1 MTTVLETT
9 PAPVAASAARR
20 WFALGALAL
29 AVLAVGVD
37 GTVLSV
43 ALPTLSKALH
53 ASESD
58 LQWFSSGYFLVL
70 AAAML
75 PAGFLGDRYGR
86 KKVLLVSLALFGVGS
101 AGCAYSKSVG
111 EFMAARVLVGLA
123 GAGLIVMALS
133 VLTVLFSKGERPK
146 AVGIISAATFVAFP
160 IGPILGGWLLTSYWW
175 GWVFLIN
182 VPVVVVA
189 LVAVVAL
196 VPESRASER
205 PGLDVVGVAASGGGL
220 MLLTYGLIE
229 AGQDGWGSVDALAL
243 MVGGVALLV
252 GFFAWE
258 RRLTRW
264 PGGQPLIDLTL
275 FSSASFTWGVILSM
289 FPIVAMLGVLFT
301 MPQYFQGVLGTTAM
315 GSGLRLLPLVGGL
328 IVGAVPAARVARLVG
343 AKVAVAA
350 GFVLLVVGLL
360 LGSTMTVGS
369 SGLFVAEWMAVAGLG
384 TGIAMATTMS
394 AALVELSEEKS
405 GVGSGVLQAVNK
417 TGAPLGIAILG
428 SVLSAGY
435 LARLDLVGLPAAAVA
450 AVRQSVFG
458 GVAVARKLHSPAL
471 LVSGASSLRARDGP
485 GTPGLGRHRP
495 GRPCPHPS
503 LPASEERRTEAVDAG
518 NGHRGPRS
526 PRSAGDHRWGCVNGA
541 VGRDQGGAASAPR
554 RANSP
559 IIASSEAAVSDH
571 TLRSLS
577 HPERADLLR
586 RLQMLTAS
594 EFDIS
599 RRRQTARRWFVRF
612 LAVCCISLIPWTIG
626 LGVSLPRTYI
636 AANWRLLW
644 TGFDVV
650 LLVCLSVTAWG
661 LWKQRQV
668 VVPAS
673 IITSVLLLC
682 DAWFDLLTANGHRPI
697 DRERRYSAVR

>member
-1 MTTVLETT
+1 VTTVLDTT

-20 WFALGALAL
+20 WLALGALAL

-43 ALPTLSKALH
+43 ALPTLSKSLH

-101 AGCAYSKSVG
+101 AGCAYSTSAG

-123 GAGLIVMALS
+123 GAGLIVMAFS
-133 VLTVLFSKGERPK
+133 VLAVLFTKAERPK
-146 AVGIISAATFVAFP
+146 AVGIASAATFVAFP
-160 IGPILGGWLLTSYWW
+160 IGPILGGWLLTNCWW

-196 VPESRASER
+196 VPETRASER
-205 PGLDVVGVAASGGGL
+205 PGLDLVGVAASAAGL
-220 MLLTYGLIE
+220 VILTYGLIE
-229 AGQDGWGSVDALAL
+229 AGQDGWGNVDALAM

-258 RRLTRW
+258 RRLTRR
-264 PGGQPLIDLTL
+264 PTGQPLIDLTL

-301 MPQYFQGVLGTTAM
+301 MPQYFQGVLGSTAM
-315 GSGLRLLPLVGGL
+315 GSGLRLLPLVAGL
-328 IVGAVPAARVARLVG
+328 IVGALPAARVVRLVG

-369 SGLFVAEWMAVAGLG
+369 SGLFVAGWMAVAGLG
-384 TGIAMATTMS
+384 VGIAMATTMS

-405 GVGSGVLQAVNK
+405 GVGSGVMQAVNK

-435 LARLDLVGLPAAAVA
+435 LARLDLVRLPAAAVA

-458 GVAVARKLHSPAL
+458 GVVVAQKLHSPTLLVSVQRAFVHGMDLAL
-471 LVSGASSLRARDGP
+471 LVSAGIALAGVVLTLLFLPQRNVAKKP
-485 GTPGLGRHRP
+485 LTPGMDTEGQGVDNRPVTTGR
-495 GRPCPHPS
+495 
-503 LPASEERRTEAVDAG
+503 
-518 NGHRGPRS
+518 
-526 PRSAGDHRWGCVNGA
+526 
-541 VGRDQGGAASAPR
+541 AA
-554 RANSP
+554 
-559 IIASSEAAVSDH
+559 
-571 TLRSLS
+571 
-577 HPERADLLR
+577 
-586 RLQMLTAS
+586 
-594 EFDIS
+594 
-599 RRRQTARRWFVRF
+599 
-612 LAVCCISLIPWTIG
+612 
-626 LGVSLPRTYI
+626 
-636 AANWRLLW
+636 
-644 TGFDVV
+644 
-650 LLVCLSVTAWG
+650 
-661 LWKQRQV
+661 
-668 VVPAS
+668 
-673 IITSVLLLC
+673 
-682 DAWFDLLTANGHRPI
+682 
-697 DRERRYSAVR
+697 